1 MKVVIVGG
9 VAGGASTAAR
19 LRRVDENAE
28 IIMFE
33 KGPYV
38 SFANCGLP
46 YYIGE
51 VIKDRE
57 QLLVVTPET
66 LKDMLGVEARPNSE
80 VLSIDRQNKTVMV
93 KDLVSGR
100 EYQESYDKLVLATGA
115 VPIVPPL
122 PGVDLPGVFI
132 LHNIPEMDAIE
143 SYLKEAAP
151 KRVVVVGGGFI
162 GLEIAENLVER
173 GLQVSVVEMLN
184 QVMAPVDFE
193 LAAMVHHHLAF
204 HNIGLVLGDGLKS
217 IEQTGIDTGMR
228 VNLASGKSLPAEM
241 VILAIGVRPET
252 SLAKAAGLELGV
264 RGTVVTDDQMR
275 TSDPDIFAVGDATQL
290 THNILQQPTFLALA
304 GPASREGRTAA
315 DAIAGRATKF
325 PGVQGTSVVKVF
337 DLTVASTGLNQRQLE
352 QAGLP
357 FDSVIIHANSHASYY
372 PGAAQMALKLLF
384 SPEDGRIYGAQA
396 VGPDGVD
403 KRIDVIAT
411 AIKGKLSV
419 YELEEL
425 ELSYAPPFGSSRD
438 PVNIAGFAAGN
449 ILRGDAPVMH
459 WNEVESLDK
468 NAWYI
473 LDTRLP
479 EEGTLGSIP
488 GSHNIPLQQLRQH
501 LDELPKDRK
510 ILVYCATGQR
520 SYFAVRVLRQH
531 GFDAYN
537 LSGGYKTFAEAVRE
551 QSYQPEMET
560 KTMTLSQTS
569 ANAAHETGSEYQLDA
584 CGLQCPGPILKL
596 YNKVKDMGE
605 GDIVTVKATDY
616 GFAND
621 VGAWAKTTGNTLLSL
636 ENAGGVIT
644 ARVQKGLKGEEAQ
657 TAPAAGGTGKDIT
670 MIVFSGDLDKAIA
683 AFIIANGFASMGQRA
698 TLFFTFWG
706 LNLLRKDNPPALKKT
721 LVERMFGWMMPRGAN
736 KAVLSHMHMMGMGT
750 GMIKAVMKQKNIDS
764 LPQLI
769 KTAQQNGVKLLA
781 CQMTMDMMG
790 IKREELIDGV
800 EIAGV
805 ATMAADAT
813 TTNTHFFI

>member
-1 MKVVIVGG
+1 
-9 VAGGASTAAR
+9 
-19 LRRVDENAE
+19 
-28 IIMFE
+28 
-33 KGPYV
+33 
-38 SFANCGLP
+38 
-46 YYIGE
+46 
-51 VIKDRE
+51 
-57 QLLVVTPET
+57 
-66 LKDMLGVEARPNSE
+66 
-80 VLSIDRQNKTVMV
+80 
-93 KDLVSGR
+93 
-100 EYQESYDKLVLATGA
+100 
-115 VPIVPPL
+115 
-122 PGVDLPGVFI
+122 
-132 LHNIPEMDAIE
+132 
-143 SYLKEAAP
+143 
-151 KRVVVVGGGFI
+151 
-162 GLEIAENLVER
+162 
-173 GLQVSVVEMLN
+173 
-184 QVMAPVDFE
+184 
-193 LAAMVHHHLAF
+193 
-204 HNIGLVLGDGLKS
+204 
-217 IEQTGIDTGMR
+217 
-228 VNLASGKSLPAEM
+228 
-241 VILAIGVRPET
+241 
-252 SLAKAAGLELGV
+252 
-264 RGTVVTDDQMR
+264 
-275 TSDPDIFAVGDATQL
+275 
-290 THNILQQPTFLALA
+290 
-304 GPASREGRTAA
+304 
-315 DAIAGRATKF
+315 
-325 PGVQGTSVVKVF
+325 
-337 DLTVASTGLNQRQLE
+337 
-352 QAGLP
+352 
-357 FDSVIIHANSHASYY
+357 
-372 PGAAQMALKLLF
+372 
-384 SPEDGRIYGAQA
+384 
-396 VGPDGVD
+396 
-403 KRIDVIAT
+403 
-411 AIKGKLSV
+411 
-419 YELEEL
+419 
-425 ELSYAPPFGSSRD
+425 
-438 PVNIAGFAAGN
+438 VNIAGFAAGN

-644 ARVQKGLKGEEAQ
+644 ARVQKGSKGEEAQ
-657 TAPAAGGTGKDIT
+657 TAPAARGTGKDIT